1 MENKFN
7 IPNESFQENE
17 EDSNNEYLGNDLSL
31 FNTAKFEDSEQND
44 YPLFDN
50 PLYFIMTEVPKN
62 DIDDFQKQKIESEE
76 KKINKTQEA
85 TIKSKSGQNN
95 MKTNVIFTTKKIMTQ
110 NKKNK
115 IQEKKNETKHT
126 HTKYANDNMIR
137 KIKFIIINHMM
148 DFINLKI
155 SERYNNSRIKKLLT
169 MGKSQ
174 VINTKVNDNINF
186 LNKKLKDIFS
196 EKITGRYTN
205 HILYPP
211 ERNKNLIEEL
221 INEQDEE
228 KKQYFN
234 NLFNLTFIDCLDHF
248 INKKFIPI
256 LKDLESFEE
265 IIKVPEK
272 SKKKN
277 IKINESEYIETLRQ
291 FLENYESILR
301 NINQRKKKKQK
312 KK

>member
-1 MENKFN
+1 MENIFN
-7 IPNESFQENE
+7 IPNESFQANE

-44 YPLFDN
+44 YPLFDKS
-50 PLYFIMTEVPKN
+50 LYFIMTEVPKN
-62 DIDDFQKQKIESEE
+62 DIEDFHKPKIESEE
-76 KKINKTQEA
+76 KKIDKTAEA
-85 TIKSKSGQNN
+85 TIKSKSGKNN
-95 MKTNVIFTTKKIMTQ
+95 MKTNVIFMTKKILSQ

-115 IQEKKNETKHT
+115 IQEKNNETKHT

-155 SERYNNSRIKKLLT
+155 NERYNNSRIKKLLT
-169 MGKSQ
+169 MEKSQ
-174 VINTKVNDNINF
+174 TSNTLVNDNINF

-205 HILYPP
+205 RILYPP

-272 SKKKN
+272 YKKKKLN
-277 IKINESEYIETLRQ
+277 INESDYIETLRQ

-301 NINQRKKKKQK
+301 NINQRKKKK
-312 KK
+312 

>member
-17 EDSNNEYLGNDLSL
+17 EDSNNEYLGNNLSL

-44 YPLFDN
+44 YPL
-50 PLYFIMTEVPKN
+50 YFIMTEVPKN
-62 DIDDFQKQKIESEE
+62 DIEDFQKPKIESEE
-76 KKINKTQEA
+76 KKINKTSEA

-95 MKTNVIFTTKKIMTQ
+95 MKTNVIFMTKKIMSQ

-115 IQEKKNETKHT
+115 IQEKNNETKHT

-155 SERYNNSRIKKLLT
+155 SERYNTSRIKKLLT
-169 MGKSQ
+169 MEKSQ
-174 VINTKVNDNINF
+174 TSNTIVNDNINF

-234 NLFNLTFIDCLDHF
+234 NLFNLTFIDCLNHF

-272 SKKKN
+272 SKKKKLN
-277 IKINESEYIETLRQ
+277 INESEYIETLRQ

>member
-7 IPNESFQENE
+7 IPNESFQANE

-44 YPLFDN
+44 YPLFDKS
-50 PLYFIMTEVPKN
+50 LYFIMTEVPKN
-62 DIDDFQKQKIESEE
+62 DIEDFQKPKIESEE
-76 KKINKTQEA
+76 KKIDKTAEA
-85 TIKSKSGQNN
+85 TIKSKSGQND
-95 MKTNVIFTTKKIMTQ
+95 MKTNVIFMTKKIMSQ

-137 KIKFIIINHMM
+137 KIKSIIINHMM

-155 SERYNNSRIKKLLT
+155 SERYNTSRIKKLLT
-169 MGKSQ
+169 MEKSQ
-174 VINTKVNDNINF
+174 VSNTKINDNIDF

-205 HILYPP
+205 RILYPP
-211 ERNKNLIEEL
+211 ERNKNLIKEL

-272 SKKKN
+272 YKKKKLN
-277 IKINESEYIETLRQ
+277 INESDYIETLRQ

-301 NINQRKKKKQK
+301 NINQRKKKK
-312 KK
+312 

>member
-7 IPNESFQENE
+7 IPNESFQANE

-50 PLYFIMTEVPKN
+50 PLYYRMTEVPKN
-62 DIDDFQKQKIESEE
+62 DIDDFMKQKIESEE
-76 KKINKTQEA
+76 KKINKTAEA
-85 TIKSKSGQNN
+85 TIKSKSVKNN
-95 MKTNVIFTTKKIMTQ
+95 MKTNVIFMTKKIMSQ

-115 IQEKKNETKHT
+115 IQEKNNETKHT

-148 DFINLKI
+148 DYINLKI
-155 SERYNNSRIKKLLT
+155 NERYNNSRIKKLLT
-169 MGKSQ
+169 MEKSQ
-174 VINTKVNDNINF
+174 ASNTLVNDNINF

-272 SKKKN
+272 YKKKKLN
-277 IKINESEYIETLRQ
+277 INESEYIETLRQ